1 MKRAEVL
8 TPEALITARIELGL
22 SRVALAERMGVDY
35 LSVRRWELPETVIT
49 RLVEL
54 AFITVVQQ
62 LLDERKAKGV
72 KGGKDA

>member
-1 MKRAEVL
+1 MKPAEVL
-8 TPEALITARIELGL
+8 TPESLITARIELGL

-35 LSVRRWELPETVIT
+35 LSVRRWELPATVIT

-62 LLDERKAKGV
+62 LLDEQKGA
-72 KGGKDA
+72 KGGKDT